1 MSRKRSRV
9 IKLTLLGAASLLVGG
24 CGGCEDNKAA
34 HGGGGADFPQAPKV
48 DPVLTKQAI
57 ASGTGVVVGDAFMQ
71 GASLLAAGP
80 GVGGF
85 TPVDVARMGY
95 IIDQADETAHAT
107 ASELGIP
114 EAVAGHSGQGTGH
127 TTTRHHYHYSR
138 GPGIGWFVW
147 GYMMGSS
154 SARTS
159 TPYVPPQRYGST
171 PRQYAPPGR
180 TGGSGLVAGGGSTGR
195 SGSSGS
201 PSTGGSVSRGGFG
214 GSGAAH
220 GSSGGGS

>member
-34 HGGGGADFPQAPKV
+34 NGGGGDFPAAPKV
-48 DPVLTKQAI
+48 DPVLAKKAI
-57 ASGTGVVVGDAFMQ
+57 AAGTGVVVGDAFLQ

-85 TPVDVARMGY
+85 SPIDVARMGY

-107 ASELGIP
+107 ANELGIP
-114 EAVAGHSGQGTGH
+114 NAVAGQPGQG
-127 TTTRHHYHYSR
+127 TTRHHYHYSR
-138 GPGIGWFVW
+138 GPGIGWLFW
-147 GYMMGSS
+147 GYMLGSS
-154 SARTS
+154 SARSS

-180 TGGSGLVAGGGSTGR
+180 SGGGGFVAGGSTGR

-220 GSSGGGS
+220 GSSGGSS

>member
-34 HGGGGADFPQAPKV
+34 NGGADFPQAPKV
-48 DPVLTKQAI
+48 DPVLAKKAI
-57 ASGTGVVVGDAFMQ
+57 ASGTGVVVGDAFLQ
-71 GASLLAAGP
+71 GASLLAACP

-85 TPVDVARMGY
+85 TPIDVARMSY

-114 EAVAGHSGQGTGH
+114 EAVAGQSGQGTGQS
-127 TTTRHHYHYSR
+127 TTRHHYHYSR

-180 TGGSGLVAGGGSTGR
+180 SGGSSYAGGGGSTGR
-195 SGSSGS
+195 SGSGS

-220 GSSGGGS
+220 GSSGGSS